1 MRLNNN
7 LGPHRMKPVKIFPMS
22 EKQLEAL
29 PTKQLL
35 ARLRRLH
42 QCEESLALSDRESSN
57 PYGCIEFKQ
66 SVEWTAAYKQVRQ
79 ILARREHVPK
89 GDDLVQRRA
98 ARARRARSSERK
110 AGTQSA
116 LRNGLS
122 QQGHS

>member
-22 EKQLEAL
+22 E
-29 PTKQLL
+29 KQLL